1 MSIRF
6 TAKDEANQDR
16 IVTFLSERWDCG
28 IWRFPAIVSNIDYV
42 AARHAPGSKYPKV
55 TAFIEIKCNSG
66 SLQKPFDFGHVWVD
80 LTKIEAFVEVWKMF
94 QVPSMYVVGFDDGLV
109 YTKLATDA
117 NPYTQIMEV
126 GRRDRGDPTDVRLA
140 CKVPVSVFKVVRY
153 EGSIYADRA
162 SA

>member
-16 IVTFLSERWDCG
+16 IVTFLRERWDCG

-42 AARHAPGSKYPKV
+42 AARVRAGSQYPKV
-55 TAFIEIKCNSG
+55 EAFIEIKCNSG
-66 SLQKPFDFGHVWVD
+66 SLQKPFDFGHVWID